1 MSELVAIALRFGV
14 YLDLMLLFGLV
25 AYPLHSVGRASSS
38 SEHSRSLPLAL
49 AMLGIALSIASFIV
63 MTASMAGVALAGL
76 DRETLAFVLQETG
89 HGTAFMVQVFALLAT
104 VALALL
110 GRGAR
115 GGWLT
120 VAAAGVALGSLAWTG
135 HAGATEGLPGA
146 LHRLSDIVHLVAAA
160 AWIGALA
167 ILLRTIA
174 KTGAEV
180 AEAQQALAA
189 FAVVGSVI
197 VGLIIVTGIVN
208 SLMIVGVAG
217 LPLLPFTLYGQ
228 LLIAKLAL
236 FALMLMLAAL
246 NRWRLTPRLGL
257 RRASGEVP
265 REMTEVRRSLVLEI
279 GAAITILGLVAWL
292 GLLAPPSP

>member
-1 MSELVAIALRFGV
+1 MSEWVAIALRFGV
-14 YLDLMLLFGLV
+14 YLDLMLLFGLI
-25 AYPLHSVGRASSS
+25 AYPLYSVGRASPA
-38 SEHSRSLPLAL
+38 SRRGRFLPHAL
-49 AMLGIALSIASFIV
+49 AMPGIALSIASFIV
-63 MTASMAGVALAGL
+63 MTASMAGVAVAEL
-76 DRETLAFVLQETG
+76 DRETLAFVLWETG

-104 VALALL
+104 VGLALL

-115 GGWLT
+115 GRWLAA
-120 VAAAGVALGSLAWTG
+120 AAAGVAVGSLAWTG

-146 LHRLSDIVHLVAAA
+146 LHRLSDIVHLLAAS

-174 KTGAEV
+174 KTGAAV

-189 FAVVGSVI
+189 FAVAGSVI
-197 VGLIIVTGIVN
+197 VGLIILTGIVN

-217 LPLLPFTLYGQ
+217 LPLLPGTLYGQ

-257 RRASGEVP
+257 RRASSEAP
-265 REMTEVRRSLVLEI
+265 REMTAVTRSLVLET